1 MITSVRLPNITNEY
15 LNNTKV
21 VTYLST
27 NKTSF
32 ENTLKL
38 TTIPKKDIF
47 ITVDLA
53 ADKNL
58 HLTNPNIT
66 VFDKAV
72 MDSVYTLFV
81 YGETTF
87 TPEMIVRI
95 MTGNRLQDVRKRKAQ
110 DVTDSLI
117 KLSLIRITID
127 CTDEFRTRNL
137 ISKNREVKLT
147 SYVMPVR
154 EIEVLSANH
163 KTVMKGFQLLEKP
176 VLYSYAEQVN
186 QIISVPT
193 SILAT
198 NKIISDTNDNII
210 LKRSLIQR
218 IETMKNTKNKIKS
231 KSIIYERTDKE
242 TRKTKG
248 FFESLGFIEENY
260 SNWKKKKNN
269 LHKSIISIL
278 DCFKEENYIKSY
290 EIIKKGKQKILGISV
305 DV

>member
-198 NKIISDTNDNII
+198 NRIISDTNDNII

-242 TRKTKG
+242 TGKTKG